1 MIIFVGSKNPV
12 KINSV
17 INAGSETWPNLKVTG
32 INVKSGINE
41 QPISDE
47 ETKTGAI
54 NRAKAV
60 LQAGLKILNKKNLKK
75 EGNNKNNQ
83 EVLGIGLEG
92 GVFEKTKGEL
102 WSTVW
107 AVVVDKK
114 GNLFESNGARFKI
127 PSIIADRILAG
138 EEMGPIMGS
147 MFSDPNL
154 KQKQGAI
161 GAITKGF
168 IDRTE
173 EYTIIVKLALGLYYG
188 QGWEKEI
195 TST

>member
-17 INAGSETWPNLKVTG
+17 INAGSEAWPELQVIG
-32 INVKSGINE
+32 IDVPSEISE
-41 QPISDE
+41 QPMTDE
-47 ETKTGAI
+47 ETRQGAT
-54 NRAKAV
+54 NRSRTVFKE
-60 LQAGLKILNKKNLKK
+60 GLKTLSI
-75 EGNNKNNQ
+75 Q
-83 EVLGIGLEG
+83 QISSSVVLGVGLEG
-92 GVFEKTKGEL
+92 GVFKKDNNEL

-107 AVVVDKK
+107 ATVTDKD
-114 GNLFESNGARFKI
+114 GNLYESNGARFKV
-127 PSIIADRILAG
+127 PEIISKRILAG

-147 MFSDPNL
+147 FFSDPNL

-173 EYTIIVKLALGLYYG
+173 EYTIIVKLALGLYFG
-188 QGWEKEI
+188 KGWEKEI
-195 TST
+195 PST

>member
-1 MIIFVGSKNPV
+1 MLIFVGSKNPV

-17 INAGSETWPNLKVTG
+17 INAGNETWPELKVIG
-32 INVKSGINE
+32 IDVPSGINE
-41 QPISDE
+41 QPMSDD
-47 ETKTGAI
+47 ETRQGAG
-54 NRAKAV
+54 NRAKTV
-60 LQAGLKILNKKNLKK
+60 LREGLKTLTNKEIENNTIL
-75 EGNNKNNQ
+75 G
-83 EVLGIGLEG
+83 VGLEG
-92 GVFEKTKGEL
+92 GVFEKTKGNL

-107 AVVVDKK
+107 ATVIDQDK
-114 GNLFESNGARFKI
+114 NLYESNGARFKV
-127 PSIIADRILAG
+127 PSIISERILAG

-147 MFSDPNL
+147 FFSDPNL

-173 EYTIIVKLALGLYYG
+173 EYTIIVKLALGLYFG
-188 QGWEKEI
+188 QGWDKEI

>member
-17 INAGSETWPNLKVTG
+17 INAASETWPNLETIG
-32 INVKSGINE
+32 IDVKSGISE
-41 QPISDE
+41 QPMSDQ
-47 ETKTGAI
+47 ETRTGAI

-60 LQAGLKILNKKNLKK
+60 LKEGLKTLDKKNKKS
-75 EGNNKNNQ
+75 G

-92 GVFEKTKGEL
+92 GVFEKTKGNL

-107 AVVVDKK
+107 AVVVDQD
-114 GNLFESNGARFKI
+114 GNLFESNGARFKV
-127 PSIIADRILAG
+127 PNVIADRIIAG

-147 MFSDPNL
+147 FFSDPNI

-188 QGWEKEI
+188 QGWDDEI
-195 TST
+195 PST

>member
-17 INAGSETWPNLKVTG
+17 INAGSETWPELQVIG
-32 INVKSGINE
+32 IDVPSGISE
-41 QPISDE
+41 QPMSDE
-47 ETKTGAI
+47 ETRQGAT
-54 NRAKAV
+54 NRAKSV
-60 LQAGLKILNKKNLKK
+60 LIKGLKTLSKEKIKNETIL
-75 EGNNKNNQ
+75 G
-83 EVLGIGLEG
+83 VGLEG
-92 GVFEKTKGEL
+92 GAFKKTDNEL

-107 AVVVDKK
+107 ATVFDQE
-114 GNLFESNGARFKI
+114 GNLYESNGARFKV
-127 PSIIADRILAG
+127 PEIISKRILVG

-147 MFSDPNL
+147 YFSDPNI

-188 QGWEKEI
+188 KGWENEI
-195 TST
+195 PST